1 MLMASMILAER
12 PSAMVIVG
20 AATVLTSV
28 LALNL
33 DPTRLQAKLGKR
45 NT

>member
-1 MLMASMILAER
+1 MILAER
-12 PSAMVIVG
+12 PSAMVVVG
-20 AATVLTSV
+20 TAIVLTSV

-33 DPTRLQAKLGKR
+33 APARQLAKLGKR